1 MHRAG
6 VQHRE
11 AERRSRNID
20 DRVHGADVVEVHGL
34 PGGAV
39 RTRFGVRET
48 RENPLGCRT
57 RHGGELPGPE
67 DREDVG
73 QRAVRM
79 MVMVVVLELDVD
91 LRGAERAAP
100 DLARGNRPSV
110 EGQRRQLRPE
120 RVE

>member
-1 MHRAG
+1 M
-6 VQHRE
+6 
-11 AERRSRNID
+11 
-20 DRVHGADVVEVHGL
+20 
-34 PGGAV
+34 

-67 DREDVG
+67 DRDDVG

-91 LRGAERAAP
+91 LRGAERAAL

-110 EGQRRQLRPE
+110 EG
-120 RVE
+120 